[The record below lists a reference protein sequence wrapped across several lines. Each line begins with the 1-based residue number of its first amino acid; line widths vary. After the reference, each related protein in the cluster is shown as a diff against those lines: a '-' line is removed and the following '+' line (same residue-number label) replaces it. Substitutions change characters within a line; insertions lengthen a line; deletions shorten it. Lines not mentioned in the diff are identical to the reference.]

1 MLHHSLPSS
10 PRSEG
15 SRAGQGSGGKEQDVN
30 RGPLLFLTPC
40 RPGQLRGK
48 EEEEKEEATSG
59 LSEAP
64 SRSTGSRSGPV
75 AGGGKQRVL
84 AQATAGPRKAEGK
97 VVGVRKKQINRVAK
111 AIIIKRKS
119 H

>member
-1 MLHHSLPSS
+1 MAHKRHEVPCAQNLDVEIE
-10 PRSEG
+10 EG
-15 SRAGQGSGGKEQDVN
+15 EK
-30 RGPLLFLTPC
+30 
-40 RPGQLRGK
+40 
-48 EEEEKEEATSG
+48 EEKEKATSG

-64 SRSTGSRSGPV
+64 SRSTGSWSSPL

-84 AQATAGPRKAEGK
+84 AQALAGPRKAEGK
-97 VVGVRKKQINRVAK
+97 VVGVQKKQINRLAK

>member
-1 MLHHSLPSS
+1 M
-10 PRSEG
+10 
-15 SRAGQGSGGKEQDVN
+15 GGGEK
-30 RGPLLFLTPC
+30 
-40 RPGQLRGK
+40 
-48 EEEEKEEATSG
+48 EEKEKATSG

-64 SRSTGSRSGPV
+64 SRSTGSWSSPL

-84 AQATAGPRKAEGK
+84 AQALAGPRKAEGK
-97 VVGVRKKQINRVAK
+97 VVGVQKKQINRLAK